1 LRDFLVVPTQTP
13 QPRYTR
19 RLCGL
24 NMRIKKDKSGKS
36 NLVFSTDERICPG
49 CLRPQ
54 AACVCKSQH
63 ATLTDQGD
71 GIVRLH
77 RETKGRKGK
86 GVTLVKGLILAE
98 DDLSQL
104 AKKLKNAF
112 GVGGSIKAGV
122 IELQTA
128 NRDRVKALLE
138 EMGHTVNLAGG

>member
-1 LRDFLVVPTQTP
+1 
-13 QPRYTR
+13 
-19 RLCGL
+19 
-24 NMRIKKDKSGKS
+24 MRIKKDKSSKS

-54 AACVCKSQH
+54 AACVCKSLH
-63 ATLTDQGD
+63 ATLSDQGD

-86 GVTLVKGLILAE
+86 GVTLIKGLVLGE
-98 DDLSQL
+98 PELSQL

-112 GVGGSIKAGV
+112 GVGGAIKAGV

-128 NRDRVKALLE
+128 DRDRVKVLLE
-138 EMGHTVNLAGG
+138 EMGHTVKLAGG

>member
-1 LRDFLVVPTQTP
+1 
-13 QPRYTR
+13 
-19 RLCGL
+19 
-24 NMRIKKDKSGKS
+24 MRIKKDKSGKS

-54 AACVCKSQH
+54 AACLCKSQH
-63 ATLTDQGD
+63 ATITNQGD

-98 DDLSQL
+98 AELSQL

-128 NRDRVKALLE
+128 DRDRVKVLLE
-138 EMGHTVNLAGG
+138 EMGHTVKLAGG

>member
-1 LRDFLVVPTQTP
+1 MRDFLVVPTQTP

-128 NRDRVKALLE
+128 NRDRVKVLLE

>member
-1 LRDFLVVPTQTP
+1 MRDFLVVPTQTA

-128 NRDRVKALLE
+128 NRDRVKVLLE